1 MAATEEPEIIE
12 SLLKDAENKPVPIR
26 LMLYPDAL
34 LIQKQEW
41 ISVQLDEEDEVF
53 LNMVR
58 EVEIKREPGAGF
70 GLCVKGGAE
79 HRLPVL
85 ISRIIKNEA
94 AERCGQ
100 LLVGDAIL
108 RVNGVNVESCTHDE
122 VVSMLK
128 EVKEDSVSLS
138 VRHFRPAS
146 YFLNKGN
153 ETRDGPHFAKQESS
167 QLASL
172 PRLEKEWM
180 TALTIPLLYARVSR
194 YIYGTDKLRE
204 DSFDIVGVDGS
215 KSGPMYFTEKTT
227 MLTWYHKISA
237 KTQSLLSQMIQMT
250 NQLMVKEDHIL
261 LMCWT
266 YERTSNDQNWRSWKE
281 KFLALKAADIY
292 LFDVPP
298 MHSSDWSKCEMKFKV
313 YECMLKLLKDN
324 ELPDGRQHCCSILT
338 GARDAICLNI
348 DSRTEL
354 LILEKAWYRSSN
366 LAVKRLQSKTFGC
379 TWQDHLSGLILDMD
393 QGFSLYD
400 HQTKSILWSYRF
412 AQLKSSSDDGVSKL
426 TLNFLSDNT
435 KQLETHVISCSD
447 LQTLIYC
454 IHSFLSAKLSTVDPT
469 FLGNH

>member
-1 MAATEEPEIIE
+1 MAATEEPEIAE
-12 SLLKDAENKPVPIR
+12 ASLKDAENKPIPIR

-34 LIQKQEW
+34 LVQKQEW

-58 EVEIKREPGAGF
+58 EVEITREPGAGF

-85 ISRIIKNEA
+85 ISRLIKNEA
-94 AERCGQ
+94 ADRCGQ

-122 VVSMLK
+122 VVSLLK
-128 EVKEDSVSLS
+128 EVSEDTVSLS

-153 ETRDGPHFAKQESS
+153 EARDGPCSAKQDVL
-167 QLASL
+167 LASL
-172 PRLEKEWM
+172 PRLEKEWL
-180 TALTIPLLYARVSR
+180 TALTIPLLYARISR
-194 YIYGTDKLRE
+194 YICGSDKIRE

-215 KSGPMYFTEKTT
+215 KSGPIYFSEKTS
-227 MLTWYHKISA
+227 MLSYYQKISA

-250 NQLMVKEDHIL
+250 NQLMTKEDHIH
-261 LMCWT
+261 LMGWAHQKLPH
-266 YERTSNDQNWRSWKE
+266 EQDWQSWRE
-281 KFLALKAADIY
+281 KFLALKAADVY

-313 YECMLKLLKDN
+313 YECMLKLLKDT
-324 ELPDGRQHCCSILT
+324 ELPDSRQHCCSILT
-338 GARDAICLNI
+338 GTKEIICLSV
-348 DSRTEL
+348 DSRAEL
-354 LILEKAWYRSSN
+354 LALEKAWYKASN
-366 LAVKRLQSKTFGC
+366 LAVQRLLSKTFGC
-379 TWQDHLSGLILDMD
+379 TWQDHLSGLILDLE

-412 AQLKSSSDDGVSKL
+412 AQLKSSSDDGQSKL
-426 TLNFLSDNT
+426 TLNFIKDAS
-435 KQLETHVISCSD
+435 KQVETQVIECSD

>member
-1 MAATEEPEIIE
+1 MAGPEEPAIVEA
-12 SLLKDAENKPVPIR
+12 SLKDVENKTIPIR

-58 EVEIKREPGAGF
+58 EVEIAREPGAGF

-85 ISRIIKNEA
+85 ISRLVKNEA

-122 VVSMLK
+122 VVSLLK
-128 EVKEDSVSLS
+128 EVKEDTVSLS

-153 ETRDGPHFAKQESS
+153 EARDGSGTVKQENV

-172 PRLEKEWM
+172 PRLEKEWL
-180 TALTIPLLYARVSR
+180 TALTIPLLYARISR
-194 YIYGTDKLRE
+194 YITGTDKSRD

-215 KSGPMYFTEKTT
+215 KSGPIYFTDKATT
-227 MLTWYHKISA
+227 VTWLQQITV
-237 KTQSLLSQMIQMT
+237 KTQGLLSQMIQMT
-250 NQLMVKEDHIL
+250 NQLMTKEDHIQ
-261 LMCWT
+261 LMCWA
-266 YERTSNDQNWRSWKE
+266 YEKIPADQLRRTWKE

-298 MHSSDWSKCEMKFKV
+298 MHSSDWSKCGMKYKV

-324 ELPDGRQHCCSILT
+324 ELLDNRQHCCSILT
-338 GARDAICLNI
+338 GSKEVICLSL
-348 DSRTEL
+348 DSRAEL
-354 LILEKAWYRSSN
+354 LVLEKAWYKTSN
-366 LAVKRLQSKTFGC
+366 LAVQRLQSKTFGC
-379 TWQDHLSGLILDMD
+379 SWQEHLSGLILDLD

-412 AQLKSSSDDGVSKL
+412 AQLKSSSDDGLSKL
-426 TLNFLSDNT
+426 TLNFINDVT
-435 KQLETHVISCSD
+435 KQLETQVIECSD